1 MTTLHTRAYLEAALS
16 YIARQHAASVG
27 EVERVQRLLFAVMT
41 PAQLGPAKTTAKKWA
56 AICGRRSGKTVL
68 GRMLCLLAP
77 LKKPDSF
84 AGYVALSRKNA
95 KLQVWPRL
103 LRMVEKYK
111 IPCRPNHADLT
122 LTYQNG
128 STLFLG
134 GADSSADIQKYRGL
148 DMSFVLLDEAAA
160 MADPVLRELVDDILE
175 PTLLDH
181 DGTLAAISTPGPT
194 LAGYLYDQTANPAT
208 TDTHVPTY
216 KWTVLDNPHI
226 PHAAGWLVNLRKRN
240 GWDEMHPTYRRE
252 WLGEWV
258 ADDEALVYHF
268 DFNINGWD
276 GALPAARRW
285 EYCLGVDVGYSP
297 DPTAFV
303 LVAHAIGHPIAYAT
317 HSEKHLEWT
326 PTRIAD
332 RIHELTQTHNVTRI
346 VADLGGAGGK
356 GLEREW
362 RQRFRVPLHVPLEK
376 NRKREHIALVDDALR
391 AGRLRVKR
399 GLSLIHELNTIVW
412 DSKRQKPSDAYPN
425 DEADALEYAYMA
437 ARHYTTDLAVP
448 VVRAE
453 DLDAQWQREE
463 RELEEREARQLSS
476 RRGRRLRSA

>member
-1 MTTLHTRAYLEAALS
+1 MR
-16 YIARQHAASVG
+16 
-27 EVERVQRLLFAVMT
+27 
-41 PAQLGPAKTTAKKWA
+41 
-56 AICGRRSGKTVL
+56 
-68 GRMLCLLAP
+68 
-77 LKKPDSF
+77 KPDSF
-84 AGYVALSRKNA
+84 AGYIALSRKNA

-103 LRMVEKYK
+103 LRMVERYE
-111 IPCRPNHADLT
+111 IPCKPNHADLT
-122 LTYQNG
+122 LTYDNG

-134 GADSSADIQKYRGL
+134 GADSTADIQKYRGL

-181 DGTLAAISTPGPT
+181 HGTLAAISTPGPT

-208 TDTHVPTY
+208 RDTHVQTHH
-216 KWTVLDNPHI
+216 WTVFDNPTI
-226 PHAAGWLVNLRKRN
+226 PHAREWLADLRRRN
-240 GWDEMHPTYRRE
+240 GWDENHPTYRRE

-258 ADDEALVYHF
+258 ADDEALVYHY
-268 DFNINGWD
+268 DDGRNGWD
-276 GALPAARRW
+276 GEMPRSPRAW

-303 LVAHAIGHPIAYAT
+303 LVAHAPGHPIAYAT
-317 HSEKHLEWT
+317 HSERHLEWT
-326 PTRIAD
+326 PTQIAD
-332 RIHELTQTHNVTRI
+332 RMNELTRTHNITRI
-346 VADLGGAGGK
+346 VADVGGAGGK

-376 NRKREHIALVDDALR
+376 HRKREHIALVDDALR
-391 AGRLRVKR
+391 TGRLRVKR

-412 DSKRQKPSDAYPN
+412 DSRRQKPSDAYPN

-448 VVRAE
+448 QVVAE
-453 DLDAQWQREE
+453 DLDAKWQREE
-463 RELEEREARQLSS
+463 ERLESRAARAMRDSS
-476 RRGRRLRSA
+476 RAD

>member
-1 MTTLHTRAYLEAALS
+1 MTDRHTRAYLEAALS
-16 YIARQHAASVG
+16 YLARQRAARIG
-27 EVERVQRLLFAVMT
+27 EVERVERLLFGAMT
-41 PAQLGPAKTTAKKWA
+41 PAQRAPAQTSAKKWA

-84 AGYVALSRKNA
+84 AGYVALTRKSA

-111 IPCRPNHADLT
+111 IPCKPHGGDLT
-122 LTYQNG
+122 LTYTNG
-128 STLFLG
+128 SVLFLG
-134 GADSSADIQKYRGL
+134 GADSSSDIQKYRGL
-148 DMSFVLLDEAAA
+148 DTSFVLLDEAAA
-160 MADPVLRELVDDILE
+160 MPDLVLRELVDEILE

-194 LAGYLYDQTANPAT
+194 LAGYLYDQTANPETVA
-208 TDTHVPTY
+208 THVQTHH
-216 KWTVLDNPHI
+216 WTVLDNPHI
-226 PHAAGWLVNLRKRN
+226 PHARAWLADLRRRN

-268 DFNINGWD
+268 DPNANGWD
-276 GALPAARRW
+276 GILPTARRW

-303 LVAHAIGHPIAYAT
+303 LVAHAVGHPIAYAT
-317 HSEKHLEWT
+317 HSERHLEWT
-326 PTRIAD
+326 PTRIAE
-332 RIHELTQTHNVTRI
+332 RIRELTHAHNVTRI

-356 GLEREW
+356 GLEMEW
-362 RQRFRVPLHVPLEK
+362 RQRFSVPLHVPVEK
-376 NRKREHIALVDDALR
+376 HKKREHIALVDDALR
-391 AGRLRVKR
+391 TGRLRIKN

-412 DSKRQKPSDAYPN
+412 DARRQKPSDAYPN

-448 VVRAE
+448 RVDPE
-453 DLDAQWQREE
+453 DLDAKWRREE
-463 RELEEREARQLSS
+463 ERLESRAARELTG
-476 RRGRRLRSA
+476 RGRRLRAC